1 MSTSN
6 ESPSLKLNTGASIPV
21 VGLGTWKSPEEDAYN
36 AVVSALQ
43 NGYRHID
50 TAAIYGNEEAVGKG
64 IRDSGVPREEIFVT
78 TKLWGT
84 QQRDPEAALD
94 LSLQRLGLDYV
105 DLYLIHWPVPLN
117 ASSIT
122 DGNYLTFPRTADG
135 KIDIDI
141 EEWNFI
147 KTWEKMQ
154 HLPKSGKTKAI
165 GVSNFSIKNI
175 EALLAAN
182 PDFIVP
188 AANQIEIHPQLPQT
202 ELIDYC
208 KSKGILIEA
217 YSPLGSSSST
227 ILTDPTIE
235 GLASKYNAEPANILI
250 SWGASRG
257 YVVLPKSVNPQRIKT
272 NLKLL
277 DLSTE
282 DLEKINK
289 LTESVGAKRYVA
301 PDFSPFAIFE

>member
-1 MSTSN
+1 MSTTN
-6 ESPSLKLNTGASIPV
+6 EFPSLKLNTGASIPV
-21 VGLGTWKSPEEDAYN
+21 IGLGTWKSPDEDAYN

-64 IRDSGVPREEIFVT
+64 IRDSGVARDEIFVT

-94 LSLQRLGLDYV
+94 ASLKRLGLDYV
-105 DLYLIHWPVPLN
+105 DLYLIHWPVPLKT
-117 ASSIT
+117 ASIK
-122 DGNYLTFPRTADG
+122 DGNYMTFPKTADD
-135 KIDIDI
+135 KIDVDI
-141 EEWNFI
+141 EEWNFV

-154 HLPKSGKTKAI
+154 HLPQTGKTRAI
-165 GVSNFSIKNI
+165 GVSNFSVKNI
-175 EALLAAN
+175 EELLAAN

-235 GLASKYNAEPANILI
+235 EIASKYNAEPANILI
-250 SWGASRG
+250 NWGAARG
-257 YVVLPKSVNPQRIKT
+257 YVVLPKSVNPKRVKT

-277 DLSTE
+277 DLSAE
-282 DLEKINK
+282 DVAKIDK
-289 LTESVGAKRYVA
+289 LTESVGTKRYVS
-301 PDFSPFAIFE
+301 PDFTPFHIFE